1 MQTNDLYQIKIYR
14 NQPPAAP
21 AAWPDWLQ
29 PKQTAPVQQFHQT
42 LPQYQ
47 PTPLLS
53 LTWRQP
59 EACSRCWLRMK
70 PNALA

>member
-42 LPQYQ
+42 LPHYQ
-47 PTPLLS
+47 PTPL
-53 LTWRQP
+53 
-59 EACSRCWLRMK
+59 
-70 PNALA
+70 